1 MENTIEK
8 RHINVKDVNYD
19 LILTTFSKIKAF
31 VKENDY
37 RFKDEKGF
45 NEITKENFDKAYNDL
60 SKKKR
65 KKLASFIWTVN
76 NHPSFSNVNKFLHFF
91 MKHFMNSDT
100 RIRVIKSEKEI
111 AIQEKRK
118 QYKEAL
124 AKAKAA
130 YGAYKLEKGDF
141 YKIRLSKK
149 QEIQ

>member
-8 RHINVKDVNYD
+8 RHINVKDVNYE
-19 LILTTFSKIKAF
+19 LIITTLNQIKTF
-31 VKENDY
+31 VKENNY
-37 RFKDEKGF
+37 QFKDEKGF
-45 NEITKENFDKAYNDL
+45 DEITKENFEKAWNDL

-65 KKLASFIWTVN
+65 KKLASYIWAVT
-76 NHPSFSNVNKFLHFF
+76 NHPTFAKVNKFLHFL
-91 MKHFMNSDT
+91 MKHFMHSDT

-118 QYKEAL
+118 MYKEAL

-141 YKIRLSKK
+141 YKIRLAKN
-149 QEIQ
+149 QGVQ